1 MRAFRFPRLWLGLW
15 LFGWLLCIVLSLVPP
30 PDLPGPAGSD
40 KVGHFLAYFTLTAWA
55 VWTFR
60 TRRAHLL
67 AALALVGLGIAM
79 EVAQASL
86 TRVRLGDVRDA
97 VANTLGVAVGL
108 SLTFTP
114 MRFALERLEHAC
126 CGRDFSPEKHRD

>member
-15 LFGWLLCIVLSLVPP
+15 LGGWLLCIVLSLAPAP
-30 PDLPGPAGSD
+30 NLPGPTGSD

-79 EVAQASL
+79 EYAQASL

-114 MRFALERLEHAC
+114 LQFLLERLDRRLFAS
-126 CGRDFSPEKHRD
+126 RAR